1 MKRKNTH
8 THTPQQP
15 ATKYNVVEVNAKN
28 SPFIIRSTKRDC
40 IAFRWV
46 MN

>member
-1 MKRKNTH
+1 MTVHEEEKNTH
-8 THTPQQP
+8 HSSH
-15 ATKYNVVEVNAKN
+15 NVVEVNAKN